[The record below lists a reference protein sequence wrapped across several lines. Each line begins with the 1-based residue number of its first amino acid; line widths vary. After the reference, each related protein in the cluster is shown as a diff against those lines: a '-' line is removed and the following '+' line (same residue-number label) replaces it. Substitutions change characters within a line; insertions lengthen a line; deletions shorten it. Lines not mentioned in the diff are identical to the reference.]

1 MDEKVARQC
10 WRALEALHG
19 MVYFVPEA
27 AEEYAAIGLRGN
39 RAGYFASRSAA
50 MGAVDAEVVIATFFN
65 FYPDLV
71 RRAMDG
77 AWSLASPVDV
87 LAARSRVVDR
97 ALRRGLGEHL
107 DGAEMSEL
115 AGLVRRAAETA
126 AQHPEGRPLFAG
138 HAALAWPDEPHLVVW
153 HAQTLLREF
162 RGDGHVA
169 ALTVEGVRGV
179 DALLIHAA
187 TGDVPAGV
195 LQATRAWPDDE
206 WRAAADALRSRG
218 WLTGDAGLTL
228 TDAGRRHRDWV
239 EARTDELAAR
249 GLRTAR

>member
-1 MDEKVARQC
+1 
-10 WRALEALHG
+10 
-19 MVYFVPEA
+19 
-27 AEEYAAIGLRGN
+27 
-39 RAGYFASRSAA
+39 

-138 HAALAWPDEPHLVVW
+138 HAALGGPTSRTSSSGTRRRCCASS
-153 HAQTLLREF
+153 
-162 RGDGHVA
+162 
-169 ALTVEGVRGV
+169 
-179 DALLIHAA
+179 AA
-187 TGDVPAGV
+187 TVTSP
-195 LQATRAWPDDE
+195 R
-206 WRAAADALRSRG
+206 
-218 WLTGDAGLTL
+218 
-228 TDAGRRHRDWV
+228 
-239 EARTDELAAR
+239 
-249 GLRTAR
+249 

>member
-1 MDEKVARQC
+1 M
-10 WRALEALHG
+10 
-19 MVYFVPEA
+19 
-27 AEEYAAIGLRGN
+27 
-39 RAGYFASRSAA
+39 
-50 MGAVDAEVVIATFFN
+50 
-65 FYPDLV
+65 
-71 RRAMDG
+71 
-77 AWSLASPVDV
+77 
-87 LAARSRVVDR
+87 
-97 ALRRGLGEHL
+97 
-107 DGAEMSEL
+107 
-115 AGLVRRAAETA
+115 
-126 AQHPEGRPLFAG
+126 
-138 HAALAWPDEPHLVVW
+138 
-153 HAQTLLREF
+153 LREF

-239 EARTDELAAR
+239 EARTDELALAAYEPLGDDGCR
-249 GLRTAR
+249 RLRELGRIMSAAIVASGLLSFDPSDLDG